1 MKQLNDRQQALLGM
15 LVDGCFHSGEQI
27 GASLGISRAA
37 ISQQIKS
44 LRQLGLEIFSITGK
58 GYRLSAPLQLLNS
71 ELIEQHIHPAG
82 PPIHTCA
89 MIGSTN
95 QYMMARLEHWQKG
108 ECVLAETQT
117 AGRGRRGRQWYSPFG
132 GQFIMSMY
140 WRLDNGPAAA
150 MGLSLAI
157 GVAVVQALESI
168 GYQDLGLKWPNDIYI
183 SRRKLAGI
191 LVEMTASVGGTCHLV
206 IGVGINLNLPDN
218 IIAQLDQPCAHLAEQ
233 SIFVERNQLSARMI
247 QTLRKA
253 LALFEQ
259 QGLTGFLNEWNRLDI
274 FMQQPVKV
282 LLGDQ
287 TVHGIYCGIDGL
299 GNMLLQDETGIH
311 KFVGGEISLRA
322 DN

>member
-1 MKQLNDRQQALLGM
+1 MKQLNERQRALLGM
-15 LVDGCFHSGEQI
+15 LVDGSFHSGEQI
-27 GASLGISRAA
+27 GALLGISRAA

-58 GYRLSAPLQLLNS
+58 GYRLNTPFQPLNS
-71 ELIEQHIHPAG
+71 ALIQQHIQPHGA
-82 PPIHTCA
+82 PIHTCA
-89 MIGSTN
+89 TIDSTN
-95 QYMMARLEHWQKG
+95 QYMMARLEQWQKG

-117 AGRGRRGRQWYSPFG
+117 AGRGRRGRQWHSPFG

-140 WRLDNGPAAA
+140 WRLDDGPAAA

-168 GYQDLGLKWPNDIYI
+168 GYQDLSLKWPNDIYI

-191 LVEMTASVGGTCHLV
+191 LVEMSAAVGGTCHLV
-206 IGVGINLNLPDN
+206 IGVGINLNLPDA

-233 SIFVERNQLSARMI
+233 PIVIERNELNARII
-247 QTLRKA
+247 QTLREA

-259 QGLTGFLNEWNRLDI
+259 QGLTGFLSEWNRLDI

-282 LLGDQ
+282 LLGEK
-287 TVHGIYCGIDGL
+287 TVHGMYCGIDRQ
-299 GNMLLQDETGIH
+299 GNMLLQDEAGIH